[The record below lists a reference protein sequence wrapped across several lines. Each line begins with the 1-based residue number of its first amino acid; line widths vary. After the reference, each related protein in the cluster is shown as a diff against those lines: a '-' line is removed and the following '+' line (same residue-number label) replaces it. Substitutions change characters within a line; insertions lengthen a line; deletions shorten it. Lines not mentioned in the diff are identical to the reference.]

1 MFDLKPF
8 NRKHEDLFE
17 RFAKTFDEVFD
28 QNLFP
33 TLDGNFKSLRTD
45 IQEGKDAYL
54 VQADLPGFSKE
65 DIEIEVENNQLTIRA
80 KREDNKE
87 TTDENNKVIRQ
98 ERHFGEF
105 VRSFYV
111 DNIDQ
116 DRVEAKLEDG
126 VLNITLPKVKPD
138 DEGPTKR
145 IRIK

>member
-1 MFDLKPF
+1 MFDLRPF
-8 NRKHEDLFE
+8 NRKREDLFE

-33 TLDGNFKSLRTD
+33 TLDGNLKSLRTD

-87 TTDENNKVIRQ
+87 TTDENNKVIRK

-138 DEGPTKR
+138 DEGPSKR
-145 IRIK
+145 IEIK